1 MFAHGGKRFAGDRVF
16 LLLFLGVLIFGL
28 LMLASASWP
37 LGFDRFYGNG
47 YYFLIHQ
54 ILFGVVPGTVGFLL
68 AYLVPHQ
75 KYRKFALPMLAIS
88 IILLVVVFIPGIG
101 IEIKGSRSWISLGL
115 FSFQP
120 SELVKFTFLIYL
132 AAWLEGTMGK
142 NVRDATKGLLPF
154 LVVLGSV
161 MALLLL
167 QPDTG
172 TMGIVVMMALAV
184 YFVAGAPLKYFA
196 FFGVACAMLLWLL
209 FTVSPYRADRLTS
222 FLHPELDKQG
232 TGYQINQALLAVGSG
247 GILGRGYGHSLQKFQ
262 YLPEVAGDSI
272 FAVIA
277 EELGFLLTSAF
288 VVLYMTM
295 LFRGL
300 MIAERARDTFGTY
313 LVVGVMAWLGI
324 QAFVNMGA
332 MVGLLPLT
340 GVPLPFVSY
349 GGTALAISMAAV
361 GVVLNVS
368 KMNETGDR
376 GSIG

>member
-1 MFAHGGKRFAGDRVF
+1 MFALLFAG
-16 LLLFLGVLIFGL
+16 VLVFGL

-47 YYFLIHQ
+47 YYFLVHQ
-54 ILFGVVPGTVGFLL
+54 LLFGVLPGIVGFLI

-75 KYRKFALPMLAIS
+75 SYRKFALPMLAIS
-88 IILLVVVFIPGIG
+88 IFLLLIVFVPGLG
-101 IEIKGSRSWISLGL
+101 IEIKGSHSWISLGL

-120 SELVKFTFLIYL
+120 SELVKFTFLVYL
-132 AAWLEGTMGK
+132 AAWLEGSMGK
-142 NVRDATKGLLPF
+142 NVQDATRGLLPF
-154 LVVLGSV
+154 LVVLGV
-161 MALLLL
+161 IMLLLLL

-172 TMGIVVMMALAV
+172 TMGIIVMMALAV
-184 YFVAGAPLKYFA
+184 YFVAGAPMKYFA
-196 FFGVACAMLLWLL
+196 FFGIAGAALLWLL
-209 FTVSPYRADRLTS
+209 FTISPYRAERLTA

-232 TGYQINQALLAVGSG
+232 SGYQINQALLAVGSG
-247 GILGRGYGHSLQKFQ
+247 GVFGRGYGHSLQKFQ

-288 VVLYMTM
+288 VVLYVAM

-300 MIAERARDTFGTY
+300 VIAERAPDSFGTY

-324 QAFVNMGA
+324 QAFVNIGA
-332 MVGLLPLT
+332 MVALLPLT

-349 GGTALAISMAAV
+349 GGTALAISMTAV

-368 KMNETGDR
+368 KTHKELGV
-376 GSIG
+376 

>member
-1 MFAHGGKRFAGDRVF
+1 MRTPGGMRFRGDKIFA
-16 LLLFLGVLIFGL
+16 LLFAGVLIFGL

-54 ILFGVVPGTVGFLL
+54 LLFGVLPGIVGFLIT
-68 AYLVPHQ
+68 YLVPHQ
-75 KYRKFALPMLAIS
+75 SYRKFALPMLAIS
-88 IILLVVVFIPGIG
+88 IFLLLIVFVPGLG
-101 IEIKGSRSWISLGL
+101 IEIKGSHSWISLGL

-120 SELVKFTFLIYL
+120 SEIVKFTFLVYL
-132 AAWLEGTMGK
+132 AAWLEGSMGK
-142 NVRDATKGLLPF
+142 NVHDAAKGLVPF
-154 LVVLGSV
+154 LVVLSV
-161 MALLLL
+161 IMLLLLL

-172 TMGIVVMMALAV
+172 TMGIIVMMALAV
-184 YFVAGAPLKYFA
+184 YFVAGAPMKYFA
-196 FFGVACAMLLWLL
+196 FFGIAGAALLWLL
-209 FTVSPYRADRLTS
+209 FTVSPYRAERLTA
-222 FLHPELDKQG
+222 FLHPELDRQG
-232 TGYQINQALLAVGSG
+232 SGYQINQALLAVGSG
-247 GILGRGYGHSLQKFQ
+247 GIFGRGYGHSLQKFQ

-288 VVLYMTM
+288 VVLYVSM

-300 MIAERARDTFGTY
+300 VIAERAQDSFGAY

-324 QAFVNMGA
+324 QAFVNIGA
-332 MVGLLPLT
+332 MVALLPIT

-349 GGTALAISMAAV
+349 GGTALAISMTAV

-368 KMNETGDR
+368 KIHKE
-376 GSIG
+376 IGV

>member
-1 MFAHGGKRFAGDRVF
+1 MQRTGGMQFSGDKVFALLFAG
-16 LLLFLGVLIFGL
+16 VLVFGL

-47 YYFLIHQ
+47 YYYLVHQ
-54 ILFGVVPGTVGFLL
+54 LLFGVLPGLVGFTI

-75 KYRKFALPMLAIS
+75 SYRKFALPMLAIS
-88 IILLVVVFIPGIG
+88 VFLLVIVFIPGLG
-101 IEIKGSRSWISLGL
+101 VEIKGSRSWISLGL
-115 FSFQP
+115 FSLQP

-132 AAWLEGTMGK
+132 AAWLEGSMAK
-142 NVRDATKGLLPF
+142 NVRDTAKGLFPF
-154 LVVLGSV
+154 LTVLG
-161 MALLLL
+161 MIMGLLLL

-172 TMGIVVMMALAV
+172 TMGIIVMMALAV

-196 FFGVACAMLLWLL
+196 FFGLAGAALLWLL
-209 FTVSPYRADRLTS
+209 FTISPYRAERLTA
-222 FLHPELDKQG
+222 FLHPELDPLD
-232 TGYQINQALLAVGSG
+232 TGYQINQSLLAIGSG
-247 GILGRGYGHSLQKFQ
+247 GFFGRGYGHSLQKFQ

-277 EELGFLLTSAF
+277 EELGFVLTSAF
-288 VVLYMTM
+288 VLLYVGM

-300 MIAERARDTFGTY
+300 VIAERAPDTFGTY

-324 QAFVNMGA
+324 QAFVNIGA
-332 MVGLLPLT
+332 MVGLLPIT

-349 GGTALAISMAAV
+349 GGTALAIAMTAV

-368 KMNETGDR
+368 KQQKE
-376 GSIG
+376 IGV

>member
-1 MFAHGGKRFAGDRVF
+1 MQKLGGIPFAGDKIF
-16 LLLFLGVLIFGL
+16 ALLFAGVLVFGL

-37 LGFDRFYGNG
+37 KSFDDFHGNG

-54 ILFGVVPGTVGFLL
+54 FLFGVLPGMVGLL
-68 AYLVPHQ
+68 VAYLIPHQ
-75 KYRKFALPMLAIS
+75 SYRKFALPMLAIS
-88 IILLVVVFIPGIG
+88 IFLLVIVFVPGLG
-101 IEIKGSRSWISLGL
+101 LEIKGSHSWVSLGL

-142 NVRDATKGLLPF
+142 NVRDAAKGLLPF
-154 LVVLGSV
+154 LVVLGV
-161 MALLLL
+161 IMLLLLL

-172 TMGIVVMMALAV
+172 SMGIIVIMALAV

-196 FFGVACAMLLWLL
+196 FFGVAGAILLSLL
-209 FTVSPYRADRLTS
+209 FVFSPYRAERLTV
-222 FLHPELDKQG
+222 FLHPELDKLG
-232 TGYQINQALLAVGSG
+232 AGYQINQALLAVGSG
-247 GILGRGYGHSLQKFQ
+247 GIFGRGYGHSLQKFQ

-272 FAVIA
+272 FAVMA

-288 VVLYMTM
+288 VVLYVAM

-300 MIAERARDTFGTY
+300 VIAERASDTFGTY

-324 QAFVNMGA
+324 QAFVNIGA
-332 MVGLLPLT
+332 MVALLPIT

-349 GGTALAISMAAV
+349 GGTALAIAMTAV

-368 KMNETGDR
+368 KSRKEINV
-376 GSIG
+376 